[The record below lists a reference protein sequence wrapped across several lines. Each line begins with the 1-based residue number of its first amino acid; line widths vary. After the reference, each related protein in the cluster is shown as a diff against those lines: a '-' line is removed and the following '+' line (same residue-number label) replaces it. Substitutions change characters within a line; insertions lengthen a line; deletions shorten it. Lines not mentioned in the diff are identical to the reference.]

1 VGEFLA
7 KASFGLPSTNGTFL
21 GKQEPI
27 RESSHVQIRPASFF
41 SALVVML
48 TGGLE
53 GIKKGY
59 GLAEAVEANIYRM
72 DEKERARMG
81 GVLPGSH
88 GEG

>member
-1 VGEFLA
+1 
-7 KASFGLPSTNGTFL
+7 
-21 GKQEPI
+21 
-27 RESSHVQIRPASFF
+27 
-41 SALVVML
+41 ML

-72 DEKERARMG
+72 DEKERAGVG